1 MIELNISRILTEV
14 VHVVDSRGDVDGRVE
29 HLLHAVLGAGGG
41 VGLQAGAA
49 LVLILIHGIYLT
61 NVRYPTSLIDWV
73 HERVSGWLRQ

>member
-1 MIELNISRILTEV
+1 MVELNTSGILSEV

-29 HLLHAVLGAGGG
+29 HLLHAVMGTGGG

-61 NVRYPTSLIDWV
+61 NVRHPASVSDWV
-73 HERVSGWLRQ
+73 HERVSGWLKQ